1 METFEIVVGGILCI
15 TFVVG
20 GVCII
25 GKSIFDPPGYEEED
39 TDDL

>member
-1 METFEIVVGGILCI
+1 MEYIEVIVGGIPCF
-15 TFVVG
+15 TFLVG

-39 TDDL
+39 HDGL